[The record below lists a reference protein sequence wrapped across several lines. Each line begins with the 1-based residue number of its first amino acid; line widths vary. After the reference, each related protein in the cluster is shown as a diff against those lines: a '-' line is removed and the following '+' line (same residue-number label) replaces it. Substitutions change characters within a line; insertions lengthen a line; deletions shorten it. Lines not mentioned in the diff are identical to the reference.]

1 MYDAVDYGKKGVDFT
16 VAMPRFKLKGKPD
29 DLTRKVADLVSR
41 KRQTRLRLLSFYQFK
56 ADTWVESVTAAGPFL
71 HFQVNTFTLN
81 RQVLSQIDGLTNKT
95 TSGEPEYGRN
105 ESGRGKKLVIG
116 E

>member
-41 KRQTRLRLLSFYQFK
+41 MRESVKLVSGSSHFTSSRQTLGWSQSRLQDLSCISRSIPLPSTDKYSAK
-56 ADTWVESVTAAGPFL
+56 STG
-71 HFQVNTFTLN
+71 
-81 RQVLSQIDGLTNKT
+81 
-95 TSGEPEYGRN
+95 
-105 ESGRGKKLVIG
+105 
-116 E
+116 